1 MNIKNAIVLVDQ
13 IDTETAAGK
22 APREAVIS
30 ATTTRIV
37 PVAMASGTTI
47 PGYAAVTVRRHVR
60 RYGGHYH
67 GAACW

>member
-1 MNIKNAIVLVDQ
+1 MNPFHNMSNMVSVSYTHLKNAIVLVDQ

-37 PVAMASGTTI
+37 PVLSLIHICG
-47 PGYAAVTVRRHVR
+47 RH
-60 RYGGHYH
+60 GE
-67 GAACW
+67 